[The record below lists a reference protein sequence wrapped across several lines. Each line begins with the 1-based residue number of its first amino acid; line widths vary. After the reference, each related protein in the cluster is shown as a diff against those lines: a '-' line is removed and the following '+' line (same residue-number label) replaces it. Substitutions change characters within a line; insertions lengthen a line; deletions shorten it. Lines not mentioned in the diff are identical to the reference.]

1 MSTPL
6 HSPIIPAPLP
16 FSRFT
21 SKAMHT
27 SAGSSLRSQGS
38 RYCYIQKGMLCHR
51 TSRSESTP
59 NISAISSAV
68 KVMMVLTGLKA
79 CRTHDAAAIFSS
91 LTRIKTPVQG
101 GGSCLLDRPRVNT
114 GSPSESPQ
122 AQRPYVLA
130 QPSLKLF
137 LSNRISSQ
145 IANLLHRRYCANA
158 QRLRVAAIEALG
170 RLKRGR
176 WGGA

>member
-1 MSTPL
+1 V
-6 HSPIIPAPLP
+6 
-16 FSRFT
+16 
-21 SKAMHT
+21 
-27 SAGSSLRSQGS
+27 
-38 RYCYIQKGMLCHR
+38 HR

-59 NISAISSAV
+59 NISEISSPV
-68 KVMMVLTGLKA
+68 KEIMVLTGLKA
-79 CRTHDAAAIFSS
+79 CRSHDAAAIFSS

-145 IANLLHRRYCANA
+145 IANLIHRRYCANA

-176 WGGA
+176 WGAPEWRIVRRAVYALFLADLRAHSIDDSNSDCFTS